1 MTFVGTITDA
11 VGIIE
16 QTATSY
22 SGVTKADPLPQVVL
36 SGAAASW
43 TSGDGLVLGTG
54 TTLDVRAGASLSVG
68 ASGLTIE
75 ANAQVSLSD
84 AALSGPV
91 VLAGGTLSAVG
102 TLDSSVLVSGT
113 GTLIADGSTQD
124 PLVLTGAVSG
134 DGLVV
139 GEVVPLPAGS
149 QLAGLYSGSFGTLVL
164 SGTNS
169 LPSGISVLYGET
181 LELASAGASG
191 GGPIAVQA
199 GAGLTID
206 AGVSAGTI
214 SVADAILSTTA
225 AQVRNVDASLAVFE
239 APSGTAT
246 SIASDGFTR
255 LTNALLFTN
264 GAGHSTVVGGNDAAA
279 GGGTVYG
286 GTGSVTVFGGR
297 NYVAGGTA
305 GNNLVVSTVGD
316 TMAGGGSGDLLVG
329 DSGHDLILAGVGN
342 ETLTSSGESTTGTGT
357 GALIFG
363 GTGASL
369 IAAGA
374 LFDTVV
380 AGSGATTM
388 FGGSGALNFLDAGS
402 GADVIVTGLHGDSVQ
417 AGSGSA
423 TVFATQGT
431 NVIRFL
437 DGHAGGTD
445 IISGFKVG
453 TDKLALSGY
462 AGNGA
467 QAGITNSQ
475 VTGGSTI
482 LTLADNT
489 RITLFGVSNLGSA
502 SFV

>member
-1 MTFVGTITDA
+1 MTPPAGYDVVLTEAGAGETVAGAGVAGTLSVSDPVTFLGTITDA

-54 TTLDVRAGASLSVG
+54 TTLDMLAGASLSVG

-149 QLAGLYSGSFGTLVL
+149 QFAGLYSGSFGTLVL

-191 GGPIAVQA
+191 GAR
-199 GAGLTID
+199 
-206 AGVSAGTI
+206 S
-214 SVADAILSTTA
+214 
-225 AQVRNVDASLAVFE
+225 RYRLAP
-239 APSGTAT
+239 A
-246 SIASDGFTR
+246 
-255 LTNALLFTN
+255 
-264 GAGHSTVVGGNDAAA
+264 
-279 GGGTVYG
+279 
-286 GTGSVTVFGGR
+286 
-297 NYVAGGTA
+297 
-305 GNNLVVSTVGD
+305 
-316 TMAGGGSGDLLVG
+316 
-329 DSGHDLILAGVGN
+329 
-342 ETLTSSGESTTGTGT
+342 
-357 GALIFG
+357 
-363 GTGASL
+363 
-369 IAAGA
+369 
-374 LFDTVV
+374 
-380 AGSGATTM
+380 
-388 FGGSGALNFLDAGS
+388 
-402 GADVIVTGLHGDSVQ
+402 
-417 AGSGSA
+417 
-423 TVFATQGT
+423 
-431 NVIRFL
+431 
-437 DGHAGGTD
+437 
-445 IISGFKVG
+445 
-453 TDKLALSGY
+453 
-462 AGNGA
+462 
-467 QAGITNSQ
+467 
-475 VTGGSTI
+475 
-482 LTLADNT
+482 
-489 RITLFGVSNLGSA
+489 
-502 SFV
+502 